1 MENQNYKNIADEKI
15 ASFDCTYTSNHIRM
29 LKILLQYIPKQFQ
42 KYLIIYIKF
51 MELQHAF
58 TSPGTPPRYNTCE
71 CAEYN
76 NSSSESFDFTSLIHE
91 LLPYCNS
98 REEQQFRQIEN
109 MMNQF
114 EQMKNMMEMLEMI
127 KDMKEMFGGDEGGM
141 DPEMLSGM
149 LGSMGMPTGMMDG
162 MDIANLFTK

>member
-42 KYLIIYIKF
+42 KHLIIYIKF
-51 MELQHAF
+51 MELQQAF
-58 TSPGTPPRYNTCE
+58 TSRSTPPLFNTCQS
-71 CAEYN
+71 ADYD
-76 NSSSESFDFTSLIHE
+76 NSSSETCDFTTLIRE
-91 LLPYCNS
+91 LLPYCTS
-98 REEQQFRQIEN
+98 REEQQIRQIEN

-114 EQMKNMMEMLEMI
+114 EQMKNMMEMMEMV
-127 KDMKEMFGGDEGGM
+127 KDMREMFGGDEGDM

-149 LGSMGMPTGMMDG
+149 LGSMGMMGG
-162 MDIANLFTK
+162 MDIANFFTK

>member
-51 MELQHAF
+51 LELQQAF
-58 TSPGTPPRYNTCE
+58 TSRSTPPLFNTCQS
-71 CAEYN
+71 AEYD
-76 NSSSESFDFTSLIHE
+76 NSSSESIDFTSLIQE

-98 REEQQFRQIEN
+98 REAQKFRQIEN
-109 MMNQF
+109 IMNQF
-114 EQMKNMMEMLEMI
+114 EQMKNMMEMMEMI

-149 LGSMGMPTGMMDG
+149 FGSMGMMDG
-162 MDIANLFTK
+162 MDIANFFTK

>member
-1 MENQNYKNIADEKI
+1 MENQNHKNIADEKI

-42 KYLIIYIKF
+42 KHLIIYIKF
-51 MELQHAF
+51 LELQHVF
-58 TSPGTPPRYNTCE
+58 TSRSTPPRFNTCE
-71 CAEYN
+71 CAECN
-76 NSSSESFDFTSLIHE
+76 NSSSESSDFTSMIHE

-98 REEQQFRQIEN
+98 REEQQFKQIEN

-114 EQMKNMMEMLEMI
+114 EQMKSMMEMLEMI

-149 LGSMGMPTGMMDG
+149 LGSMGMPAGMMDG
-162 MDIANLFTK
+162 MDIANFFTK